1 MGTSLKPTG
10 EQENFL
16 RSISSTAEL
25 AQTPEPTEVA
35 AEKQTT
41 DGKSERKLGVFAKSL
56 ERLENIDGGRGV
68 KALRFLLRSEQN
80 TALSGRELVNQ
91 VRTEYPLIS
100 DLESGLEQVIVE
112 RIGVAAGNL
121 SPEEALNASERK
133 KEEYRNAARELVT
146 ALAPLYAK
154 YPIRSSVAAEAAMIE
169 ARYVRDN
176 HRPNPIGR
184 EVEGRRLGEAVAL
197 LAEQPSVSVGD
208 ARVISQIVEQVLE
221 EPSAAVTDS
230 IAKIKDRSGLLALE
244 ARQRLAGL
252 YGEEV
257 SNGVRVESGKESEFG
272 ISSPEL
278 SEFVNFVKEHRV
290 RIKERLLA
298 GDPLSDAIYH
308 TFYSRTATPR
318 YTEDSP
324 NYEQLT
330 TAYDREITT
339 LRERLSKNSKV
350 LSFPT
355 GGWLYT
361 QVHPGLKKDGG
372 IGRLY
377 INVDPTTSPKIYEQ
391 VIALCA
397 EQQLGIDTKIPLKG
411 NEFNFNRAD
420 QMLLYFA
427 PKDADAVMRVV
438 SKVHGANI
446 SSFANPE
453 TAKFVSPVVGSDNK
467 ALRGVGFGED
477 PKVSGKS
484 FGDIRSAV
492 LAHIYRTAEEQGVE
506 LNDPAFDIQTV
517 YEQACRDYNVDSGS
531 PGYSANNSQFEDFR
545 HKYTPQV
552 VTPKKLKLAA

>member
-1 MGTSLKPTG
+1 MGTSLRPTG
-10 EQENFL
+10 EQEKFL

-25 AQTPEPTEVA
+25 GQPQEQKEVV
-35 AEKQTT
+35 AEKQAI
-41 DGKSERKLGVFAKSL
+41 DGKSERKLGVFAESL
-56 ERLENIDGGRGV
+56 ERLENIEGGRGV

-100 DLESGLEQVIVE
+100 DLESGLEQMIVE
-112 RIGVAAGNL
+112 RIGVAGPQM
-121 SPEEALNASERK
+121 SQQEALNASERK
-133 KEEYRNAARELVT
+133 KEEYRNAARELVA
-146 ALAPLYAK
+146 ALTPLYAK
-154 YPIRSSVAAEAAMIE
+154 YPIRSTVAVEAAMVE
-169 ARYVRDN
+169 VRYVRDN
-176 HRPNPIGR
+176 HRPSPIGR
-184 EVEGRRLGEAVAL
+184 EVGQHRLSEAVAL
-197 LAEQPSVSVGD
+197 LSEQQSISIGD
-208 ARVISQIVEQVLE
+208 ARAVSKIVEQVFE
-221 EPSAAVTDS
+221 EPPPAVTKS
-230 IAKIKDRSGLLALE
+230 IARIKDRSGLLALE
-244 ARQRLAGL
+244 VRQRLAGL
-252 YGEEV
+252 YREGV
-257 SNGVRVESGKESEFG
+257 SNEVGVESGKESEFG

-278 SEFVNFVKEHRV
+278 SEFVSFVKHHRV

-298 GDPLSDAIYH
+298 GDSLSDAIYH

-318 YTEDSP
+318 YTEGSS

-330 TAYDREITT
+330 TAYGRDIAT
-339 LRERLSKNSKV
+339 LREKLSKNPKV

-361 QVHPGLKKDGG
+361 QIHPGLKKDGG

-377 INVDPTTSPKIYEQ
+377 INVDPTTGPKVYEQ

-397 EQQLGIDTKIPLKG
+397 EKELGIDTKIPLKG

-438 SKVHGANI
+438 SEVHGANI
-446 SSFANPE
+446 GSFTNPE
-453 TAKFVSPVVGSDNK
+453 TAKFVSPVVGNDNK
-467 ALRGVGFGED
+467 LLRGVGFGED

-484 FGDIRSAV
+484 FGDIRSSV

-506 LNDPAFDIQTV
+506 LSDPSFDIQTV
-517 YEQACRDYNVDSGS
+517 YEQACKDYNVDSGS

-545 HKYTPQV
+545 RKYTPQV
-552 VTPKKLKLAA
+552 ASLRNLKLAA